1 MNELSIF
8 WLAAVIV
15 LGILEAL
22 TVGLVTIWFAVGALA
37 ALISSLFGGPLWL
50 QILLFIVVTAVT
62 LVTTRPLVK
71 KYFSK
76 NSHKPTN
83 ADMVLGKE
91 AQVTEEIN
99 NLQGTGAVKCDGK
112 EWTARSEDGEVIP
125 AGEIVTAVKIEGVK
139 LIVTGKGEF

>member
-15 LGILEAL
+15 LGVVEAL
-22 TVGLVTIWFAVGALA
+22 TVGLVTVWFAVGALA

-71 KYFSK
+71 KYFGKS
-76 NSHKPTN
+76 SHKATN
-83 ADMVLGKE
+83 ADMVIGQE
-91 AQVTEEIN
+91 AHVTEDID
-99 NLQGTGAVKCDGK
+99 NLMGSGAVKCMGK
-112 EWTARSEDGEVIP
+112 EWSARSENGEAI
-125 AGEIVTAVKIEGVK
+125 AKGETVTAVKIEGVK
-139 LIVTGKGEF
+139 LIVKSK